1 MNADDGPGDSP
12 GRRSRTQLRIGTW
25 EETEEFVGTSF
36 PTVRGADA
44 VEAGAIRRR
53 LEVLEWDCPLH
64 CDTHGSGSDGGPI
77 APATM
82 VGTFAMPAY
91 WVPGDAPMYED
102 GMAKLPPLFLDQIPA
117 PGARMLV
124 TEWALETYR
133 YLRPGDQVN
142 ATTTVMSAERKR
154 TRLGEGVFLTLRTE
168 YTDQRDVVVAV
179 RELTVLRF

>member
-12 GRRSRTQLRIGTW
+12 GTRSQTQLRIGTW

-64 CDTHGSGSDGGPI
+64 CDTHGSGSDGGLI

-82 VGTFAMPAY
+82 VGTS
-91 WVPGDAPMYED
+91 VAPWPVK
-102 GMAKLPPLFLDQIPA
+102 GS
-117 PGARMLV
+117 
-124 TEWALETYR
+124 TT
-133 YLRPGDQVN
+133 
-142 ATTTVMSAERKR
+142 ATTPCCTMSLAQVWPPA
-154 TRLGEGVFLTLRTE
+154 GVDWFSQT
-168 YTDQRDVVVAV
+168 
-179 RELTVLRF
+179 